1 MGRDDKMETD
11 TSQDRPSVY
20 MNDFEKQVIETLTEL
35 KTLITEDHKIL
46 RGNGHPGL
54 IDRVAALEGN
64 QGMVKGF
71 KDLLDM
77 AVALKVDVEL
87 LKNNKSWWRGV
98 IVDGIAALC
107 AMVTIYCAFF
117 K

>member
-1 MGRDDKMETD
+1 MGISAT
-11 TSQDRPSVY
+11 TDRPSTY

-54 IDRVAALEGN
+54 IDRVATLEAN
-64 QGMVKGF
+64 QSMVKGF

-98 IVDGIAALC
+98 IIDGIAALS
-107 AMVTIYCAFF
+107 AIIAIYCAFI